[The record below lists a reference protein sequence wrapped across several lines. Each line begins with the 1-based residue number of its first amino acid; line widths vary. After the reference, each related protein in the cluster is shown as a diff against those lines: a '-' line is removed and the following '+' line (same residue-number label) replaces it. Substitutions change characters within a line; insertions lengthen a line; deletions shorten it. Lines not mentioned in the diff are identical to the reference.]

1 MKGLIDLYNTYNKCT
16 CNHCLDRLI
25 FSNMK
30 SQLSEDYGLSP
41 YVFDIEKATKEN
53 TNFRTTLWTG
63 DYLQLTLM
71 SIDLGED
78 IGLEIHYDVDQ
89 FIRLE
94 EGRGIVR
101 MGDSKNN
108 LYFERRIEDDFAI
121 LIPAGMWHNIINT
134 GNRPLKLYSIYAPP
148 EHMPGTIH
156 RDKSDAMY

>member
-1 MKGLIDLYNTYNKCT
+1 MKGMINLYNMYKKCT

-25 FSNMK
+25 FSNMN
-30 SQLSEDYGLSP
+30 SQPSEDYGLNP

-89 FIRLE
+89 FIRIE

-134 GNRPLKLYSIYAPP
+134 GNKPLKLYSIYAPP
-148 EHMPGTIH
+148 EHIPGTIH
-156 RDKSDAMY
+156 RDKSDAIY